1 MMYALKVIRA
11 HALPA
16 SWGFAGAGDLNR
28 IGAFLARM
36 KRRDLLPPQ
45 SPDPYARLF
54 SAVVS
59 NKNHVLHSRLP
70 VKRPEICEPRAH
82 NDSLPP
88 AKDEQNFPIR
98 LQYKNIYR
106 KFR

>member
-1 MMYALKVIRA
+1 MYALKVIRSNG
-11 HALPA
+11 LPA
-16 SWGFAGAGDLNR
+16 SWGFTGAGDRNR
-28 IGAFLARM
+28 IGALLARM
-36 KRRDLLPPQ
+36 KRRKFLAPQ
-45 SPDPYARLF
+45 SPDPDARLF

-88 AKDEQNFPIR
+88 AKDEQNSIICPP
-98 LQYKNIYR
+98 YKNIYR